1 MNTTKSVY
9 NKLFSED
16 KVELASERVELANIN
31 DLVNELKKAEK
42 LYVEFNNLYGQV
54 DSLQPKIVK
63 IGNEI
68 SDSMKKMNLLESTFS
83 KQFAELGLKF
93 SDYPEYKNISSF
105 MSKANV
111 IPSMTSKIAQL

>member
-1 MNTTKSVY
+1 MDIKEQIIADITA
-9 NKLFSED
+9 
-16 KVELASERVELANIN
+16 KVEAKLASQKVELANIN

-42 LYVEFNNLYGQV
+42 LYVDFNNLYGQV
-54 DSLQPKIVK
+54 DALQPKIVK

-68 SDSMKKMNLLESTFS
+68 SDSMKKMNLLESTFT

-93 SDYPEYKNISSF
+93 SDYPEYKNISYF